1 MQTLLGMV
9 NGVEIVIIILIIVV
23 LFGSSKI
30 PQLMRGLGSGINEF
44 KKGLKE
50 GETAPADASK
60 PASAA
65 PAAAPPPAAPAAP
78 PAPAESKPPEAPPA
92 K

>member
-1 MQTLLGMV
+1 MTNLLAIGGLSPM
-9 NGVEIVIIILIIVV
+9 ELIIIVGVIVL

-30 PQLMRGLGSGINEF
+30 PQLMRGVGSGINEF

-50 GETAPADASK
+50 GDQPDGGAK
-60 PASAA
+60 PGE
-65 PAAAPPPAAPAAP
+65 PPPTPPAAP
-78 PAPAESKPPEAPPA
+78 PAPEK

>member
-1 MQTLLGMV
+1 MTNLLAIGGLNPM
-9 NGVEIVIIILIIVV
+9 ELIIIVAVIVL

-50 GETAPADASK
+50 GEGDAAKPADAKAPEPPK
-60 PASAA
+60 PAEAK
-65 PAAAPPPAAPAAP
+65 
-78 PAPAESKPPEAPPA
+78 PAEPE
-92 K
+92 KK

>member
-1 MQTLLGMV
+1 MQTLLAFG
-9 NGVEIVIIILIIVV
+9 GLSPWELLIVV
-23 LFGSSKI
+23 LVIVLLFGSAKI

-50 GETAPADASK
+50 GDKE
-60 PASAA
+60 
-65 PAAAPPPAAPAAP
+65 AAAESKDAEKKDVAPAP
-78 PAPAESKPPEAPPA
+78 PAESEK

>member
-1 MQTLLGMV
+1 MTALLGMV

-50 GETAPADASK
+50 GETAPGDPAK
-60 PASAA
+60 P
-65 PAAAPPPAAPAAP
+65 AP
-78 PAPAESKPPEAPPA
+78 PAEQKPSDAPPQA

>member
-1 MQTLLGMV
+1 MLNLLGMV

-44 KKGLKE
+44 KRGLKD
-50 GETAPADASK
+50 GETAPADAAK
-60 PASAA
+60 PA
-65 PAAAPPPAAPAAP
+65 PPPPAAPADP
-78 PAPAESKPPEAPPA
+78 KPPDAPPA